1 MERDPNC
8 IRKDD
13 HTYFPQENI
22 QSCPRE
28 NVNVMREVWVSDV
41 SSFSSMK
48 NDSFTSKYS
57 HANSSKIKTL
67 INPKENDKLCSYNK
81 SDCFMRLEQ
90 KIFLLDYDKKGSAR
104 SGFYGMLIIL
114 LVTISSM
121 PLTLIPQH
129 DILLYPKY
137 WPESIFA
144 PFAISAFL
152 ASNFVFDSFLI
163 LGSENLSPLKMFAS
177 LFFWNSI
184 PRMILQLTINI
195 VWIYAI
201 EKSPPVP
208 YIGYVTHTIGML
220 TISFGFWL
228 QHSKIERKTRN
239 FRKRF
244 TWYLFMRLIRIVINT
259 SYNFVAKMFEKVPPR
274 FQVGLALV
282 LPIMRYINSLIQH
295 KMASKARGENET
307 SAKFSISS
315 NVACSHALQLAIVI
329 GSSATNS
336 TSIVICAIDVLLNLA
351 SCLKIV
357 FLHKRKKD
365 NADHEFITRLQALVI
380 KETLEL
386 MLPISYCLVLIIS
399 FFGPNAEIMG
409 NIKND
414 YWQYQKIENISIPL
428 KKIGLFLIADI
439 VRVTISTLIL
449 KIYCKIDFLLEYS
462 RLMAVYWKPITTTIA
477 AYIIGV
483 SL

>member
-1 MERDPNC
+1 MDKDPYMNK
-8 IRKDD
+8 KDG
-13 HTYFPQENI
+13 HTDFPQENI
-22 QSCPRE
+22 QSYRRE
-28 NVNVMREVWVSDV
+28 NINVMREVWVSDV
-41 SSFSSMK
+41 SSFRTKK
-48 NDSFTSKYS
+48 NDSLTSK
-57 HANSSKIKTL
+57 SSNADTSNTKTL
-67 INPKENDKLCSYNK
+67 NRLKENDKLSSYNK

-90 KIFLLDYDKKGSAR
+90 KIFLLDYSKKGSAR
-104 SGFYGMLIIL
+104 SGFNGMLIIL

-137 WPESIFA
+137 WPESILA

-163 LGSENLSPLKMFAS
+163 LGSENPSPLKMFAS
-177 LFFWNSI
+177 LFFWNSL

-201 EKSPPVP
+201 EKNPPVP

-228 QHSKIERKTRN
+228 QHSKIERTNRN
-239 FRKRF
+239 FKKRF
-244 TWYLFMRLIRIVINT
+244 IWYLFMRLIRIVINT

-274 FQVGLALV
+274 FQIGLALV
-282 LPIMRYINSLIQH
+282 LPIMRYINGLVQH
-295 KMASKARGENET
+295 KMANKARGENEA

-336 TSIVICAIDVLLNLA
+336 TSIVICGIDVLLNLV

-365 NADHEFITRLQALVI
+365 NFDHEFKTRLQALVI

-386 MLPISYCLVLIIS
+386 MLPISYCLILIIS
-399 FFGPNAEIMG
+399 YFGPNAEIMG

-428 KKIGLFLIADI
+428 TKIGLFLIADI
-439 VRVTISTLIL
+439 LRVTISTLIL
-449 KIYCKIDFLLEYS
+449 KINCKIDFLSEYA